1 MRAAAAR
8 GAKTY
13 ATPLAILFWHSEVQ
27 QNTLM
32 SSRARRT
39 TFSLVAFFTACG
51 LAGMVA
57 SQRVHAQ
64 GGSDSDQDFRDSLKQ
79 FAAVYATVSENYADP
94 FTGDKPSDAIYDG
107 AIPSMLRTLD
117 PHSNFFDPKS
127 YSKLM
132 EEQRGRYYG
141 VGMLIQPQL
150 IGDKQRTVVLKPFAG
165 TPSYKAGIHPGDII
179 SAVDGKTTDG
189 LDSNDVV
196 ALLKGEKGTH
206 VRVTVARPGDAPG
219 SAQNLNFDLVRAEI
233 PNNSVD
239 LAYQI
244 QPGIGYI
251 HIKAVQE
258 TTGKEVQDALA
269 SFGDLHGLVLDLRDN
284 PGGLLNQAV
293 AVCDQFLKRGQVIVS
308 QRGRAY
314 PEQIYRANHGND
326 GKTYPIV
333 ILTNHGTASAAEII
347 SGALQDHDRALIL
360 GTTTFGKGLVQTVY
374 QLSDNTGLTLTTY
387 HYYTPSGRLI
397 QRNYEGVSLYDY
409 YSNHEKPQNI
419 KDREVKLT
427 DSGRTEYG
435 GDGIAPDVPF
445 EEPKPTHLERL
456 LIAHYTF
463 FDFAQQWLGKHQV
476 SKDAQVTPEMLDA
489 YKQFLR
495 TKNISFTDAEL
506 TPVLPWVKAN
516 ILAELLSSVYTE
528 EDGARARAEWDP
540 EIKKAVAA
548 MAQATQL
555 EQAAEQADARRQ
567 AAHSNLPTTM

>member
-1 MRAAAAR
+1 
-8 GAKTY
+8 
-13 ATPLAILFWHSEVQ
+13 
-27 QNTLM
+27 M
-32 SSRARRT
+32 SSTSRRT
-39 TFSLVAFFTACG
+39 AFSLVVFFTACG

-57 SQRVHAQ
+57 SQRVRAQ
-64 GGSDSDQDFRDSLKQ
+64 AGNSDGDFRDSLKQ
-79 FAAVYATVSENYADP
+79 FAAVYSTVSENYAEP
-94 FTGDKPSDAIYDG
+94 FTGDKPGDAIYDG
-107 AIPSMLRTLD
+107 AIPAMLRTLD

-127 YSKLM
+127 YGKLM

-179 SAVDGKTTDG
+179 TAVDGKTTEG
-189 LDSNDVV
+189 LNSDDVV
-196 ALLKGEKGTH
+196 ALLKGDKGTH
-206 VRVTVARPGDAPG
+206 VKVSVARAGTG
-219 SAQNLNFDLVRAEI
+219 TGTAQNLDFDLVRAEI
-233 PNNSVD
+233 PNDSVD
-239 LAYQI
+239 LSYQI

-251 HIKAVQE
+251 HIKAIQE
-258 TTGKEVQDALA
+258 TTGKEVSDALA
-269 SFGDLHGLVLDLRDN
+269 SFGQVKGLVLDLRDN

-314 PEQIYRANHGND
+314 PEQIYRANHGD
-326 GKTYPIV
+326 DSRSYPIV

-360 GTTTFGKGLVQTVY
+360 GQTTFGKGLVQTIY
-374 QLSDNTGLTLTTY
+374 QLSENTGLTLTTY

-409 YSNHEKPQNI
+409 YSNHGKPQDP

-435 GDGIAPDVPF
+435 GEGIAPDVAF
-445 EEPKPTHLERL
+445 EEPKPTHIQRE

-463 FDFAQQWLGKHQV
+463 FDFAQQYLGSHQV
-476 SKDAQVTPEMLDA
+476 AKDAQVTPEMLDA

-495 TKNISFTDAEL
+495 EKNISFTDAEMA
-506 TPVLPWVKAN
+506 PVLDWVKAN
-516 ILAELLSSVYTE
+516 ILAEVLSTAYTE
-528 EDGARARAEWDP
+528 EDGAKARAEWDP
-540 EIKKAVAA
+540 EIKKALTVMGQAA
-548 MAQATQL
+548 QL
-555 EQAAEQADARRQ
+555 EQAGDRADAAKQ
-567 AAHSNLPTTM
+567 AAHSNLPSTM

>member
-1 MRAAAAR
+1 
-8 GAKTY
+8 
-13 ATPLAILFWHSEVQ
+13 
-27 QNTLM
+27 M
-32 SSRARRT
+32 SPRARRT
-39 TFSLVAFFTACG
+39 TFSLAAFFTACG
-51 LAGMVA
+51 LAGVVA
-57 SQRVHAQ
+57 SQKVRAQ
-64 GGSDSDQDFRDSLKQ
+64 SADADGDFQNSLKQ
-79 FAAVYATVSENYADP
+79 FAQVYATVSENYAAP

-127 YSKLM
+127 YNKLQ

-179 SAVDGKTTDG
+179 TAVDDKTTDG
-189 LDSNDVV
+189 LSSDDVV

-206 VRVTVARPGDAPG
+206 VRVTVARAGNEPG
-219 SAQNLNFDLVRAEI
+219 SAQNLSFDLQRAEI

-239 LAYQI
+239 LSYLI

-258 TTGKEVQDALA
+258 TTGKEVADALER
-269 SFGDLHGLVLDLRDN
+269 FGDLHGLVLDVRDN

-293 AVCDQFLKRGQVIVS
+293 NVCDQFLKRGQVIVS

-314 PEQIYRANHGND
+314 PEQIYRANHGSD
-326 GKTYPIV
+326 SKYPIV

-347 SGALQDHDRALIL
+347 SGALQDHDRALIV
-360 GTTTFGKGLVQTVY
+360 GTVTFGKGLVQTVY
-374 QLSDNTGLTLTTY
+374 NLSEKTGLTLTTY

-409 YSNHEKPQNI
+409 YANRAKPQND
-419 KDREVKLT
+419 KDREMKLT

-435 GDGIAPDVPF
+435 GNGIAPDVPF
-445 EEPKPTHLERL
+445 EEPKATHLQRSL
-456 LIAHYTF
+456 VAHYTF
-463 FDFAQQWLGKHQV
+463 FDFAQQWLSKHQV
-476 SKDAQVTPEMLDA
+476 AKDAQVTPEILDA
-489 YKQFLR
+489 YKQFLH
-495 TKNISFTDAEL
+495 TKDIQFTDADL
-506 TPVLPWVKAN
+506 NPVLDWVKAN

-540 EIKKAVAA
+540 MIKKAVSV
-548 MAQATQL
+548 MGQAGQL
-555 EQAAEQADARRQ
+555 EHAAEQAQ
-567 AAHSNLPTTM
+567 AAKQAAKSNLPSTM

>member
-1 MRAAAAR
+1 MP
-8 GAKTY
+8 
-13 ATPLAILFWHSEVQ
+13 PLAPLGI
-27 QNTLM
+27 
-32 SSRARRT
+32 RRT
-39 TFSLVAFFTACG
+39 AFSLALFFTACG
-51 LAGMVA
+51 FAGVVA
-57 SQRVHAQ
+57 SQKVRAQ
-64 GGSDSDQDFRDSLKQ
+64 AGDSDSDFRDSLRQ
-79 FAAVYATVSENYADP
+79 FSSVYATVAENYAEP
-94 FTGDKPSDAIYDG
+94 LNGDKPNDSIYDG
-107 AIPSMLRTLD
+107 AIPAMLRTLD

-127 YSKLM
+127 YGKLQ

-179 SAVDGKTTDG
+179 TAVDGKTTEG
-189 LDSNDVV
+189 LNSDDVV
-196 ALLKGEKGTH
+196 AMLKGDKGTH
-206 VRVTVARPGDAPG
+206 VKVTVARAGTTPG
-219 SAQNLNFDLVRAEI
+219 SAQDLSFDLTRAEI

-239 LAYQI
+239 LSYQI

-269 SFGDLHGLVLDLRDN
+269 SFGDMKGLVLDLRDN

-293 AVCDQFLKRGQVIVS
+293 AVCDQFLKRGQIIVS

-314 PEQIYRANHGND
+314 PEQVYRANHGSD
-326 GKTYPIV
+326 GKNYPIV
-333 ILTNHGTASAAEII
+333 ILTNRGTASAAEII

-374 QLSDNTGLTLTTY
+374 QLSENTGLTLTTY

-409 YSNHEKPQNI
+409 YSNHGKPQAD

-445 EEPKPTHLERL
+445 EEPKPVHIQRV

-463 FDFAQQWLGKHQV
+463 FDFAQQWLAKHQV
-476 SKDAQVTPEMLDA
+476 AKDATVTPEMLDA
-489 YKQFLR
+489 YKQFLHGQ
-495 TKNISFTDAEL
+495 NIAFTDAEMA
-506 TPVLPWVKAN
+506 PVLDWVKAN
-516 ILAELLSSVYTE
+516 ILAELLSTAYTE
-528 EDGARARAEWDP
+528 EDGARARAGWDP
-540 EIKKAVAA
+540 EIKKAVSV

-555 EQAAEQADARRQ
+555 EQAAEQADAAKQ
-567 AAHSNLPTTM
+567 AVHSNLPSTM

>member
-1 MRAAAAR
+1 MP
-8 GAKTY
+8 
-13 ATPLAILFWHSEVQ
+13 PLAPLSV
-27 QNTLM
+27 
-32 SSRARRT
+32 RRT
-39 TFSLVAFFTACG
+39 AFSLAIFFTACG
-51 LAGMVA
+51 LAGVVA
-57 SQRVHAQ
+57 SQKVRAQ
-64 GGSDSDQDFRDSLKQ
+64 AGDSDSDFRDSLRQ
-79 FAAVYATVSENYADP
+79 FSSVYATVAENYAEP
-94 FTGDKPSDAIYDG
+94 LTGDKPNDAIYDG
-107 AIPSMLRTLD
+107 AIPAMLRTLD

-127 YSKLM
+127 YGKLQ

-179 SAVDGKTTDG
+179 TAVDGKTTAG
-189 LDSNDVV
+189 LTSDDVV
-196 ALLKGEKGTH
+196 GMLKGDKGTH
-206 VRVTVARPGDAPG
+206 VKVTVARAGTGAG
-219 SAQNLNFDLVRAEI
+219 GAQELSFDLTRAEI

-239 LAYQI
+239 LSYQI

-269 SFGDLHGLVLDLRDN
+269 GFGDMKGLVLDLRDN

-314 PEQIYRANHGND
+314 PEQVYRANHGSD
-326 GKTYPIV
+326 GKNYPIV
-333 ILTNHGTASAAEII
+333 ILTNRGTASAAEII

-360 GTTTFGKGLVQTVY
+360 GSTTFGKGLVQTVY
-374 QLSDNTGLTLTTY
+374 QLSENTGLTLTTY

-409 YSNHEKPQNI
+409 YSNHGKPQAD

-445 EEPKPTHLERL
+445 EEPKPVHLQRV

-463 FDFAQQWLGKHQV
+463 FDFAQQWLSKHQV
-476 SKDAQVTPEMLDA
+476 SKDATVTPEMLDA
-489 YKQFLR
+489 YKQFLHSQD
-495 TKNISFTDAEL
+495 IAFTDAEMA
-506 TPVLPWVKAN
+506 PVLDWVKAN
-516 ILAELLSSVYTE
+516 ILAELLSTAYTE
-528 EDGARARAEWDP
+528 EDGARARAAWDP
-540 EIKKAVAA
+540 EIKKAVSV

-555 EQAAEQADARRQ
+555 EQAAEQAEAAKQ
-567 AAHSNLPTTM
+567 AAHSNLPSTM

>member
-1 MRAAAAR
+1 
-8 GAKTY
+8 
-13 ATPLAILFWHSEVQ
+13 
-27 QNTLM
+27 M
-32 SSRARRT
+32 SPRTRRT
-39 TFSLVAFFTACG
+39 AFSLVAFFTVCG
-51 LAGMVA
+51 FAGIVA
-57 SQRVHAQ
+57 SQKVRAQ
-64 GGSDSDQDFRDSLKQ
+64 SDNSDSVFRDSLKQ
-79 FAAVYATVSENYADP
+79 FASVYTTLSENYAEP

-117 PHSNFFDPKS
+117 PHSNFFDPKN
-127 YSKLM
+127 YSKLL
-132 EEQRGRYYG
+132 EEQHGRYYG

-179 SAVDGKTTDG
+179 TAVDGKSTDG
-189 LDSNDVV
+189 LGSDDVV
-196 ALLKGEKGTH
+196 ALLKGDKGTH
-206 VRVTVARPGDAPG
+206 VKVTVARAGSDAPL
-219 SAQNLNFDLVRAEI
+219 SFDLTRAEI

-239 LAYQI
+239 LAYLI

-258 TTGKEVQDALA
+258 TTGKEVSDALD
-269 SFGDLHGLVLDLRDN
+269 SFGDMKGLVLDLRDN

-293 AVCDQFLKRGQVIVS
+293 AVCDQFLKRGQIIVS

-314 PEQIYRANHGND
+314 PEQVYRANHGND

-397 QRNYEGVSLYDY
+397 QRNYAGVSLYDY
-409 YSNHEKPQNI
+409 YSNHGKPVP
-419 KDREVKLT
+419 DRDRQVALT

-435 GDGIAPDVPF
+435 GDGISPDVPF
-445 EEPKPTHLERL
+445 EEPKAQQIQRV
-456 LIAHYTF
+456 LIAHYSF
-463 FDFAQQWLGKHQV
+463 FDFAQQYLGSHQV
-476 SKDAQVTPEMLDA
+476 AKDATVTPEMVDA

-495 TKNISFTDAEL
+495 SKNIQFTDAQL
-506 TPVLPWVKAN
+506 APVLDWVKAN
-516 ILAELLSSVYTE
+516 ILAELLSTAYTE

-540 EIKKAVAA
+540 EVKKAVEVMGQAA
-548 MAQATQL
+548 AL
-555 EQAAEQADARRQ
+555 EQRAENADAARQ
-567 AAHSNLPTTM
+567 TSHNGSLHSTM

>member
-1 MRAAAAR
+1 
-8 GAKTY
+8 
-13 ATPLAILFWHSEVQ
+13 
-27 QNTLM
+27 
-32 SSRARRT
+32 
-39 TFSLVAFFTACG
+39 
-51 LAGMVA
+51 MVA
-57 SQRVHAQ
+57 SQKVRAQ
-64 GGSDSDQDFRDSLKQ
+64 SGNSDGDFRDSLKQ
-79 FAAVYATVSENYADP
+79 FATVYSTVAANYADP
-94 FTGDKPSDAIYDG
+94 FTGDKPTDTIYDG
-107 AIPSMLRTLD
+107 AIPAMLRTLD

-127 YSKLM
+127 YGKLL
-132 EEQRGRYYG
+132 EEQHGRYYG

-179 SAVDGKTTDG
+179 TAVDGKSTDG
-189 LDSNDVV
+189 LNSDDVV
-196 ALLKGEKGTH
+196 ALLKGDKGTH
-206 VRVTVARPGDAPG
+206 VKVSVARAGTT
-219 SAQNLNFDLVRAEI
+219 AQLDFDLTRAEI

-239 LAYQI
+239 LAYMI

-258 TTGKEVQDALA
+258 TTSKETADALE
-269 SFGDLHGLVLDLRDN
+269 SFGDIKGLVLDLRDN

-293 AVCDQFLKRGQVIVS
+293 AVCDQFLKRGQSIVS

-314 PEQIYRANHGND
+314 PEQSYRANHGND
-326 GKTYPIV
+326 GKNYPIV

-374 QLSDNTGLTLTTY
+374 QLSDTTGLTLTTY

-409 YSNHEKPQNI
+409 YSNHGKPQNE

-445 EEPKPTHLERL
+445 EEPKPVHIQRV

-463 FDFAQQWLGKHQV
+463 FDFAQQYLAKHQV
-476 SKDAQVTPEMLDA
+476 AKDAQVTPEMLADF
-489 YKQFLR
+489 KQFLHD
-495 TKNISFTDAEL
+495 KNIAYTEAEM
-506 TPVLPWVKAN
+506 TPVVEWVKAN
-516 ILAELLSSVYTE
+516 ILAELLSTAYTE
-528 EDGARARAEWDP
+528 EDGARARAQWDP
-540 EIKKAVAA
+540 EIKKAVSV
-548 MAQATQL
+548 MSQANQL
-555 EQAAEQADARRQ
+555 EQAAERADAAKQ
-567 AAHSNLPTTM
+567 QSHSNMPTTL

>member
-1 MRAAAAR
+1 MP
-8 GAKTY
+8 
-13 ATPLAILFWHSEVQ
+13 PLAPLGI
-27 QNTLM
+27 
-32 SSRARRT
+32 RRT
-39 TFSLVAFFTACG
+39 AFSLALFFTACG
-51 LAGMVA
+51 LAGVVA
-57 SQRVHAQ
+57 SQKVRAQ
-64 GGSDSDQDFRDSLKQ
+64 AGDSDSDFRDSLRQ
-79 FAAVYATVSENYADP
+79 FSSVYATVAENYAEP
-94 FTGDKPSDAIYDG
+94 LTGDKPNDTIYDG
-107 AIPSMLRTLD
+107 AIPAMLRTLD

-127 YSKLM
+127 YGKLQ

-179 SAVDGKTTDG
+179 TAVDDKTTEG
-189 LDSNDVV
+189 LNSDDVV
-196 ALLKGEKGTH
+196 AMLKGDKGTH
-206 VRVTVARPGDAPG
+206 VKVSVARAGESTG
-219 SAQNLNFDLVRAEI
+219 SAQNLSFDLTRAEI

-239 LAYQI
+239 LSYQI

-269 SFGDLHGLVLDLRDN
+269 SFGDMKGLVLDLRDN

-293 AVCDQFLKRGQVIVS
+293 AVCDQFLKRGQIIVS

-314 PEQIYRANHGND
+314 PEQVYRANHGSD
-326 GKTYPIV
+326 GKNYPIV
-333 ILTNHGTASAAEII
+333 ILTNRGTASAAEII

-374 QLSDNTGLTLTTY
+374 QLSENTGLTLTTY

-409 YSNHEKPQNI
+409 YSNHTKPQAD

-445 EEPKPTHLERL
+445 EEPKPVHIQRV

-463 FDFAQQWLGKHQV
+463 FDFAQQWLAKHQV
-476 SKDAQVTPEMLDA
+476 AKDATVTPEMLDA

-495 TKNISFTDAEL
+495 GQNIAFTDAEMA
-506 TPVLPWVKAN
+506 PVLDWVKAN
-516 ILAELLSSVYTE
+516 ILAELLSTAYTE
-528 EDGARARAEWDP
+528 EDGARARAGWDP
-540 EIKKAVAA
+540 EIKKAVSV

-555 EQAAEQADARRQ
+555 EQAAEQANAAKQ
-567 AAHSNLPTTM
+567 AAHSNLPSTM

>member
-1 MRAAAAR
+1 
-8 GAKTY
+8 
-13 ATPLAILFWHSEVQ
+13 
-27 QNTLM
+27 M
-32 SSRARRT
+32 SPRSRRT
-39 TFSLVAFFTACG
+39 AFSLAAFFTVCG
-51 LAGMVA
+51 LAGVVA
-57 SQRVHAQ
+57 SQRVHADS
-64 GGSDSDQDFRDSLKQ
+64 GDSDATFRDSLKQ
-79 FAAVYATVSENYADP
+79 FAAVYSTVSQNYAEP
-94 FTGDKPSDAIYDG
+94 FTGDKPSDTIYDG
-107 AIPSMLRTLD
+107 AIPAMLRTLD

-127 YSKLM
+127 YGKLM

-179 SAVDGKTTDG
+179 TAVDGKSTDG
-189 LDSNDVV
+189 LSSDDVV

-206 VRVTVARPGDAPG
+206 VRVTVARAGTAGG
-219 SAQNLNFDLVRAEI
+219 SAESLNFDLTRAEI

-239 LAYQI
+239 LSYLI

-258 TTGKEVQDALA
+258 TTGKEVADALS
-269 SFGDLHGLVLDLRDN
+269 SFGDMKGLVLDLRDN

-293 AVCDQFLKRGQVIVS
+293 AVCDQFLKRGEVIVS

-314 PEQIYRANHGND
+314 PEQVYRATHGND
-326 GKTYPIV
+326 GRNYPIV

-347 SGALQDHDRALIL
+347 SGALQDHDRALIV

-409 YSNHEKPQNI
+409 YSNHGKPQSD

-435 GDGIAPDVPF
+435 GDGISPDVPF
-445 EEPKPTHLERL
+445 EEPKPVHIQRV

-463 FDFAQQWLGKHQV
+463 FDFAQQWLANHQV
-476 SKDAQVTPEMLDA
+476 AKDAQVTPEMVDA
-489 YKQFLR
+489 FKAFLR
-495 TKNISFTDAEL
+495 EKNIAYTDAEL
-506 TPVLPWVKAN
+506 APVIDWVKAN
-516 ILAELLSSVYTE
+516 ILAELLSTTYTE
-528 EDGARARAEWDP
+528 EDGARARAQWDP
-540 EIKKAVAA
+540 EIKKAVSVMTQAA
-548 MAQATQL
+548 DL
-555 EQAAEQADARRQ
+555 EQAAERAEAAKQ
-567 AAHSNLPTTM
+567 AAHSGMPSTM

>member
-1 MRAAAAR
+1 
-8 GAKTY
+8 
-13 ATPLAILFWHSEVQ
+13 
-27 QNTLM
+27 M
-32 SSRARRT
+32 SPRARRT

-57 SQRVHAQ
+57 SQKVHAQ
-64 GGSDSDQDFRDSLKQ
+64 GGGDSDQDFRDSLKQ
-79 FAAVYATVSENYADP
+79 FASVYATVSENYADP
-94 FTGDKPSDAIYDG
+94 FTGDKPNDTIYDG

-117 PHSNFFDPKS
+117 PHSNFFDPKH
-127 YSKLM
+127 YSSLM

-165 TPSYKAGIHPGDII
+165 TPSYKAGIHPGDVIT
-179 SAVDGKTTDG
+179 AVDGKSTDG

-196 ALLKGEKGTH
+196 ALLKGDKGTQ
-206 VRVTVARPGDAPG
+206 VRVTVTRPGDTPG
-219 SAQNLNFDLVRAEI
+219 SAQTLNFDLIRAEI

-239 LAYQI
+239 LAYRI

-258 TTGKEVQDALA
+258 TTGKEVSDALA
-269 SFGDLHGLVLDLRDN
+269 SFGDMHGLVLDLRDN

-314 PEQIYRANHGND
+314 PEQIYRANHGSD

-347 SGALQDHDRALIL
+347 SGALQDHDRALIV

-409 YSNHEKPQNI
+409 YSNHGKPQND

-445 EEPKPTHLERL
+445 EEQKTTHLERL

-463 FDFAQQWLGKHQV
+463 FDFAQQWLAKHQV
-476 SKDAQVTPEMLDA
+476 AKDAQVTPDMLDA

-506 TPVLPWVKAN
+506 DPVLPWVKAN
-516 ILAELLSSVYTE
+516 ILAELLSSAYTE
-528 EDGARARAEWDP
+528 EDGSRARAEWDP
-540 EIKKAVAA
+540 EIKKAVAV
-548 MAQATQL
+548 MGQATQL

>member
-1 MRAAAAR
+1 MS
-8 GAKTY
+8 
-13 ATPLAILFWHSEVQ
+13 PISS
-27 QNTLM
+27 NT
-32 SSRARRT
+32 RRT
-39 TFSLVAFFTACG
+39 AFSLVLFFTACG
-51 LAGMVA
+51 LAGVVA
-57 SQRVHAQ
+57 SQKVRAQ
-64 GGSDSDQDFRDSLKQ
+64 AGDSDQDFRDSLKQ
-79 FAAVYATVSENYADP
+79 FAGVYATVAANYAEP
-94 FTGDKPSDAIYDG
+94 FTGDKPNDTIYDG
-107 AIPSMLRTLD
+107 AIPAMLRTLD

-127 YSKLM
+127 YGKLQ

-179 SAVDGKTTDG
+179 TDVDGKSTDG

-206 VRVTVARPGDAPG
+206 VKVTVARAGDQPGNAE
-219 SAQNLNFDLVRAEI
+219 SLTFDLVRAEI

-258 TTGKEVQDALA
+258 TTGKEVGDALG
-269 SFGDLHGLVLDLRDN
+269 SFGELKGLVLDLRDN

-314 PEQIYRANHGND
+314 PEQVYRANHGND
-326 GKTYPIV
+326 GKNYPIV

-347 SGALQDHDRALIL
+347 SGALQDHDRALIV

-409 YSNHEKPQNI
+409 YSNHTKPQND

-445 EEPKPTHLERL
+445 DEPKPVHIQRV
-456 LIAHYTF
+456 LIAHYAF
-463 FDFAQQWLGKHQV
+463 FDFAQQYLGKHQV
-476 SKDAQVTPEMLDA
+476 AKDAQVTPEMLDSF
-489 YKQFLR
+489 KQFLHAR
-495 TKNISFTDAEL
+495 DIAFTDAEMA
-506 TPVLPWVKAN
+506 PVLDWVKAN
-516 ILAELLSSVYTE
+516 ILAELLSTAYTE

-540 EIKKAVAA
+540 MVKKAVAV
-548 MAQATQL
+548 MGQAATL
-555 EQAAEQADARRQ
+555 EQAAERADAAKQ
-567 AAHSNLPTTM
+567 AAHSSMPSTM

>member
-1 MRAAAAR
+1 MSPA
-8 GAKTY
+8 
-13 ATPLAILFWHSEVQ
+13 S
-27 QNTLM
+27 
-32 SSRARRT
+32 SSRTRRT
-39 TFSLVAFFTACG
+39 AFSLVAFFTACG
-51 LAGMVA
+51 LAGVVA

-64 GGSDSDQDFRDSLKQ
+64 AGNSDGDFRDSLKQ
-79 FAAVYATVSENYADP
+79 FAAVYATVSENYAEP
-94 FTGDKPSDAIYDG
+94 FTGDKPNDAIYDG
-107 AIPSMLRTLD
+107 AIPAMLRTLD

-127 YSKLM
+127 YSKLQ

-179 SAVDGKTTDG
+179 TNVDGKSTDG

-196 ALLKGEKGTH
+196 ALLKGDKGTH
-206 VRVTVARPGDAPG
+206 VKVTVARAGAGTDK
-219 SAQNLNFDLVRAEI
+219 AQSLDFDLVRAEI

-258 TTGKEVQDALA
+258 TTGKEVSDALG
-269 SFGDLHGLVLDLRDN
+269 SFGDMKGLVLDLRDN

-326 GKTYPIV
+326 NKNYPIV

-347 SGALQDHDRALIL
+347 SGALQDHDRALIM
-360 GTTTFGKGLVQTVY
+360 GQTTFGKGLVQTVY
-374 QLSDNTGLTLTTY
+374 QLSETTGLTLTTY

-409 YSNHEKPQNI
+409 YSNHGKPQDP

-445 EEPKPTHLERL
+445 EEPKPVHIQRV

-463 FDFAQQWLGKHQV
+463 FDFAQHYLASHQV
-476 SKDAQVTPEMLDA
+476 AKDAQVTPEMLDA
-489 YKQFLR
+489 FKQFLHE
-495 TKNISFTDAEL
+495 KNIPYTDAEMA
-506 TPVLPWVKAN
+506 PVLDWVKAN
-516 ILAELLSSVYTE
+516 ILAEMLSTAYTE
-528 EDGARARAEWDP
+528 EDGARARAAWDP
-540 EIKKAVAA
+540 MIKKAVSV
-548 MAQATQL
+548 MGQATQL
-555 EQAAEQADARRQ
+555 EQAAEQADAAKQ
-567 AAHSNLPTTM
+567 AAHSNMPTTM

>member
-1 MRAAAAR
+1 
-8 GAKTY
+8 
-13 ATPLAILFWHSEVQ
+13 
-27 QNTLM
+27 M
-32 SSRARRT
+32 SPRLRRSG
-39 TFSLVAFFTACG
+39 FSLVLFFTACG
-51 LAGMVA
+51 LAGIVA
-57 SQRVHAQ
+57 SQKVRAQ
-64 GGSDSDQDFRDSLKQ
+64 SGDSDTVFRDSLKQ
-79 FAAVYATVSENYADP
+79 FAAVYTTVSENYADP
-94 FTGDKPSDAIYDG
+94 FTGDKPSDTIYDG

-127 YSKLM
+127 YGKLM

-179 SAVDGKTTDG
+179 MAVDGKSTDG
-189 LDSNDVV
+189 LNSDDVV
-196 ALLKGEKGTH
+196 SMLKGDRGTH
-206 VRVTVARPGDAPG
+206 VKVTVARAG
-219 SAQNLNFDLVRAEI
+219 SDQPLTFDLVREEI

-239 LAYQI
+239 LAYLI

-258 TTGKEVQDALA
+258 TTGKEVSDALT
-269 SFGDLHGLVLDLRDN
+269 SFGDVKGLVLDLRDN

-314 PEQIYRANHGND
+314 PDQVYRANHGND
-326 GKTYPIV
+326 GRNYPIV

-347 SGALQDHDRALIL
+347 SGALQDHDRALIV
-360 GTTTFGKGLVQTVY
+360 GTVTFGKGLVQTVY
-374 QLSDNTGLTLTTY
+374 QLSENTGLTLTTY

-409 YSNHEKPQNI
+409 YSNHGKPQDP

-445 EEPKPTHLERL
+445 EEPKPVHIQRVLV
-456 LIAHYTF
+456 AHYAF
-463 FDFAQQWLGKHQV
+463 FDFAQQYLAKHQV
-476 SKDAQVTPEMLDA
+476 AKDAQVTPEMLSDF
-489 YKQFLR
+489 KQFLKE
-495 TKNISFTDAEL
+495 KNISYTDAEMA
-506 TPVLPWVKAN
+506 PVIEWVKTN
-516 ILAELLSSVYTE
+516 ILAELLNTAYTE
-528 EDGARARAEWDP
+528 EDGARARAQWDP
-540 EIKKAVAA
+540 EIRKAVSV
-548 MAQATQL
+548 MAQASQL
-555 EQAAEQADARRQ
+555 EEAAERADAAKQ
-567 AAHSNLPTTM
+567 AAHSNMPSTM

>member
-1 MRAAAAR
+1 MP
-8 GAKTY
+8 
-13 ATPLAILFWHSEVQ
+13 PLAPLGI
-27 QNTLM
+27 
-32 SSRARRT
+32 RRT
-39 TFSLVAFFTACG
+39 AFSLALFFTACG
-51 LAGMVA
+51 FAGVVA
-57 SQRVHAQ
+57 SQKVRAQ
-64 GGSDSDQDFRDSLKQ
+64 AGDSDSDFRDSLRQ
-79 FAAVYATVSENYADP
+79 FSSVYATVAENYAEP
-94 FTGDKPSDAIYDG
+94 LTGDKPNDTIYDG

-127 YSKLM
+127 YGKLQ

-179 SAVDGKTTDG
+179 TAVDDKTTDG
-189 LDSNDVV
+189 LNSDDVV
-196 ALLKGEKGTH
+196 AMLKGDKGTH
-206 VRVTVARPGDAPG
+206 VKVSVARAGTEAG
-219 SAQNLNFDLVRAEI
+219 SAQNLSFDLTRAEI

-239 LAYQI
+239 LFYQI

-269 SFGDLHGLVLDLRDN
+269 SFGDMKGLVLDLRDN

-293 AVCDQFLKRGQVIVS
+293 AVCDQFLKRGQIIVS

-314 PEQIYRANHGND
+314 PEQVYRANHGSD
-326 GKTYPIV
+326 GKNYPIV
-333 ILTNHGTASAAEII
+333 ILTNRGTASAAEII

-374 QLSDNTGLTLTTY
+374 QLSENTGLTLTTY

-409 YSNHEKPQNI
+409 YSNHGKPQAD

-445 EEPKPTHLERL
+445 EEPKPVHIQRV

-463 FDFAQQWLGKHQV
+463 FDFAQQWLAKHQV
-476 SKDAQVTPEMLDA
+476 AKDATVTPEMLDA

-495 TKNISFTDAEL
+495 SQNIAFTDAEM
-506 TPVLPWVKAN
+506 TPVLDWVKAN
-516 ILAELLSSVYTE
+516 ILAELLSTAYTE
-528 EDGARARAEWDP
+528 EDGSRARAAWDP
-540 EIKKAVAA
+540 EIKKAVSV
-548 MAQATQL
+548 MAQAAQL
-555 EQAAEQADARRQ
+555 EQAAEQADAAKQ

>member
-1 MRAAAAR
+1 MPRP
-8 GAKTY
+8 T
-13 ATPLAILFWHSEVQ
+13 
-27 QNTLM
+27 
-32 SSRARRT
+32 SSGTRRT
-39 TFSLVAFFTACG
+39 AFSLVVFFTACG
-51 LAGMVA
+51 LAGVLA
-57 SQRVHAQ
+57 SEKVRAQ
-64 GGSDSDQDFRDSLKQ
+64 AGDSDADFRDSLRQ
-79 FAAVYATVSENYADP
+79 FSSVYATISENYAEP

-127 YSKLM
+127 YGKLL

-165 TPSYKAGIHPGDII
+165 TPSYKAGIHPGDVIT
-179 SAVDGKTTDG
+179 AVDGKSTDG
-189 LDSNDVV
+189 LNSDDVV
-196 ALLKGEKGTH
+196 ALLKGDKGTH
-206 VRVTVARPGDAPG
+206 VKVTVARAGTEPG
-219 SAQNLNFDLVRAEI
+219 SAQDLSFDLVRAEI
-233 PNNSVD
+233 PNDSVD
-239 LAYQI
+239 LAYEI

-258 TTGKEVQDALA
+258 TTGKEVEDTLTK
-269 SFGDLHGLVLDLRDN
+269 FGDIKGLVLDLRDN

-314 PEQIYRANHGND
+314 PEQVYRANHGND
-326 GKTYPIV
+326 GKNYPIV

-347 SGALQDHDRALIL
+347 SGALQDHDRALIV
-360 GTTTFGKGLVQTVY
+360 GQTTFGKGLVQTVY
-374 QLSDNTGLTLTTY
+374 QLSENTGLTLTTY

-409 YSNHEKPQNI
+409 YSNHSKPQND

-445 EEPKPTHLERL
+445 EEPKPTHIQRVLV
-456 LIAHYTF
+456 AHYSF
-463 FDFAQQWLGKHQV
+463 FDFAQQWLSKHQV
-476 SKDAQVTPEMLDA
+476 AKDAQVTPEMLDGF
-489 YKQFLR
+489 KQFLR
-495 TKNISFTDAEL
+495 EKNIAYTDAEMA
-506 TPVLPWVKAN
+506 PVIDWVKAN
-516 ILAELLSSVYTE
+516 ILAELLSTAYTE

-540 EIKKAVAA
+540 AVKKAVSVLG
-548 MAQATQL
+548 QATEL
-555 EQAAEQADARRQ
+555 EAAAERADAAKQAAR
-567 AAHSNLPTTM
+567 SNMPSTM

>member
-1 MRAAAAR
+1 MP
-8 GAKTY
+8 
-13 ATPLAILFWHSEVQ
+13 PLAPLSI
-27 QNTLM
+27 
-32 SSRARRT
+32 RRT
-39 TFSLVAFFTACG
+39 AFSLAVFFTACG
-51 LAGMVA
+51 FAGVVA
-57 SQRVHAQ
+57 SQKVRAQ
-64 GGSDSDQDFRDSLKQ
+64 AGDSDSDFRDSLRQ
-79 FAAVYATVSENYADP
+79 FSSVYATVAANYAEP
-94 FTGDKPSDAIYDG
+94 LTGDKPSDAIYDG
-107 AIPSMLRTLD
+107 AIPAMLRTLD

-127 YSKLM
+127 YGKLQ

-179 SAVDGKTTDG
+179 TAVDGKTTDG
-189 LDSNDVV
+189 LNSDDVV
-196 ALLKGEKGTH
+196 AMLKGDKGTH
-206 VRVTVARPGDAPG
+206 VKVTVARAGATPG
-219 SAQNLNFDLVRAEI
+219 SAQDLSFDLIRAEI

-244 QPGIGYI
+244 QPGLGYI

-258 TTGKEVQDALA
+258 TTGKEVGDALA
-269 SFGDLHGLVLDLRDN
+269 SFGDMKGLVLDLRDN

-293 AVCDQFLKRGQVIVS
+293 AVCDQFLKRGQIIVS

-314 PEQIYRANHGND
+314 PEQVYRANHGSD
-326 GKTYPIV
+326 GKNYPIV
-333 ILTNHGTASAAEII
+333 ILTNRGTASAAEII

-374 QLSDNTGLTLTTY
+374 QLSENTGLTLTTY

-409 YSNHEKPQNI
+409 YSNHGKPPAD

-445 EEPKPTHLERL
+445 EEPKPVHIQRV

-463 FDFAQQWLGKHQV
+463 FDFAQQWLSKHQV
-476 SKDAQVTPEMLDA
+476 AKDATVTPEMLDA

-495 TKNISFTDAEL
+495 GQDIAFTDAEMA
-506 TPVLPWVKAN
+506 PVLDWVKSN
-516 ILAELLSSVYTE
+516 ILAELLSTAYTE
-528 EDGARARAEWDP
+528 EDGARVRAGWDP
-540 EIKKAVAA
+540 EIKKAVSVMGQAA
-548 MAQATQL
+548 QL
-555 EQAAEQADARRQ
+555 EQAAEQADAAKQ
-567 AAHSNLPTTM
+567 AAHSNLPSTM

>member
-1 MRAAAAR
+1 
-8 GAKTY
+8 
-13 ATPLAILFWHSEVQ
+13 
-27 QNTLM
+27 M
-32 SSRARRT
+32 SSRSRRT
-39 TFSLVAFFTACG
+39 AFSLVVFFTACG

-57 SQRVHAQ
+57 SQKVRAQ
-64 GGSDSDQDFRDSLKQ
+64 AGDSDTDFRDSLKQ
-79 FAAVYATVSENYADP
+79 FAAVYTTVSQNYAEP
-94 FTGDKPSDAIYDG
+94 FTGDKPNDTIYDG
-107 AIPSMLRTLD
+107 AIPAMLRTLD

-127 YSKLM
+127 YSKLR
-132 EEQRGRYYG
+132 EEQIGNYYG

-179 SAVDGKTTDG
+179 TAVDGKSTDG

-196 ALLKGEKGTH
+196 ALLKGDKGTQ
-206 VRVTVARPGDAPG
+206 VKVSVARAG
-219 SAQNLNFDLVRAEI
+219 SSAGTAQNLDFTLTRAEI

-258 TTGKEVQDALA
+258 TTGKEVSDALT
-269 SFGDLHGLVLDLRDN
+269 SFGDIKGLVLDLRDN

-293 AVCDQFLKRGQVIVS
+293 AVCDQFLQRGQVIVS

-326 GKTYPIV
+326 GKNYPIV

-347 SGALQDHDRALIL
+347 TGALQDHDRALVM
-360 GTTTFGKGLVQTVY
+360 GQTTFGKGLVQTVY

-409 YSNHEKPQNI
+409 YSNHGKPQDLKN
-419 KDREVKLT
+419 REVKLT

-445 EEPKPTHLERL
+445 EEPKAVHIQRV

-463 FDFAQQWLGKHQV
+463 FDFAQQYLGTHHV
-476 SKDAQVTPEMLDA
+476 AKDANVAQVTPEMVDA

-495 TKNISFTDAEL
+495 EKNIGFTDAEMA
-506 TPVLPWVKAN
+506 PVLGWVKAN
-516 ILAELLSSVYTE
+516 ILAEILSTAYTE

-540 EIKKAVAA
+540 EIRKALTV
-548 MAQATQL
+548 MGQATQL
-555 EQAAEQADARRQ
+555 EQAAERADAAKQ
-567 AAHSNLPTTM
+567 APHGNLRSTM

>member
-1 MRAAAAR
+1 
-8 GAKTY
+8 
-13 ATPLAILFWHSEVQ
+13 
-27 QNTLM
+27 M
-32 SSRARRT
+32 SPRTRRT
-39 TFSLVAFFTACG
+39 AFSLVVFFTACG
-51 LAGMVA
+51 LAGVVA
-57 SQRVHAQ
+57 SQKVRAQ
-64 GGSDSDQDFRDSLKQ
+64 SGDSDSVFQDSLKQ
-79 FAAVYATVSENYADP
+79 FASVYTTVSENYAEP

-107 AIPSMLRTLD
+107 AIPAMLRTLD
-117 PHSNFFDPKS
+117 PHSNFFDPKN
-127 YSKLM
+127 YGKLL
-132 EEQRGRYYG
+132 EEQHGRYYG

-179 SAVDGKTTDG
+179 TAVDGKSTDG
-189 LDSNDVV
+189 LNSDDVV
-196 ALLKGEKGTH
+196 ALLKGDKGTH
-206 VRVTVARPGDAPG
+206 VKVTVVRAG
-219 SAQNLNFDLVRAEI
+219 SDTPLNFDLVRAEI

-258 TTGKEVQDALA
+258 TTGKEVSDALD
-269 SFGDLHGLVLDLRDN
+269 SFGDMKGLVLDLRDN

-293 AVCDQFLKRGQVIVS
+293 AVCDQFLKRGQIIVS

-314 PEQIYRANHGND
+314 PEQVYRANHGND

-397 QRNYEGVSLYDY
+397 QRNYAGVSLYDY
-409 YSNHEKPQNI
+409 YSNHGKPVPD
-419 KDREVKLT
+419 KDRQVALT
-427 DSGRTEYG
+427 DSGRTVYG

-445 EEPKPTHLERL
+445 EEPKAQQIQRVLV
-456 LIAHYTF
+456 AHYTF
-463 FDFAQQWLGKHQV
+463 FDFSQQYLSNHQV
-476 SKDAQVTPEMLDA
+476 AKDATVTPEILDA
-489 YKQFLR
+489 YKQFLHS
-495 TKNISFTDAEL
+495 KDIQFTDAQL
-506 TPVLPWVKAN
+506 APVLDWVKAN
-516 ILAELLSSVYTE
+516 ILAELLSNAYTE

-540 EIKKAVAA
+540 EVKKAVEVMSQAA
-548 MAQATQL
+548 AL
-555 EQAAEQADARRQ
+555 EQRAESADAAKQ
-567 AAHSNLPTTM
+567 SPHSGNLHSTM

>member
-1 MRAAAAR
+1 
-8 GAKTY
+8 
-13 ATPLAILFWHSEVQ
+13 
-27 QNTLM
+27 M
-32 SSRARRT
+32 SPRTRRT
-39 TFSLVAFFTACG
+39 AFSLVVFFTACG
-51 LAGMVA
+51 LAGVVA
-57 SQRVHAQ
+57 SQKVRAQ
-64 GGSDSDQDFRDSLKQ
+64 SGDSDSVFQDSLKQ
-79 FAAVYATVSENYADP
+79 FASVYSTVSENYAEP

-107 AIPSMLRTLD
+107 AIPAMLRTLD
-117 PHSNFFDPKS
+117 PHSNFFDPKN
-127 YSKLM
+127 YGKLL
-132 EEQRGRYYG
+132 EEQHGRYYG

-179 SAVDGKTTDG
+179 TAVDGKSTDG
-189 LDSNDVV
+189 LNSDDVV
-196 ALLKGEKGTH
+196 ALLKGDKGTH
-206 VRVTVARPGDAPG
+206 VKVTVARAGSDAP
-219 SAQNLNFDLVRAEI
+219 LNFDLVRAEI

-258 TTGKEVQDALA
+258 TTGKEVSDALD
-269 SFGDLHGLVLDLRDN
+269 SFGDMKGLVLDLRDN

-293 AVCDQFLKRGQVIVS
+293 AVCDQFLKRGQIIVS

-314 PEQIYRANHGND
+314 PEQVYRANHGND

-397 QRNYEGVSLYDY
+397 QRNYAGVSLYDY
-409 YSNHEKPQNI
+409 YSNHGKPVPD
-419 KDREVKLT
+419 KDRQVALT
-427 DSGRTEYG
+427 DSGRTVYG

-445 EEPKPTHLERL
+445 EEPKAQQIQRVLV
-456 LIAHYTF
+456 AHYTF
-463 FDFAQQWLGKHQV
+463 FDFSQQYLSNHQV
-476 SKDAQVTPEMLDA
+476 AKDATVTPEMLDA
-489 YKQFLR
+489 YKQFLHS
-495 TKNISFTDAEL
+495 KNIQFTDAQL
-506 TPVLPWVKAN
+506 APVLDWVKAN
-516 ILAELLSSVYTE
+516 ILAELLSSAYTE

-540 EIKKAVAA
+540 EVKKAIEVMGQAA
-548 MAQATQL
+548 AL
-555 EQAAEQADARRQ
+555 EQRAESADA
-567 AAHSNLPTTM
+567 AKKAPHSDSLHSTM

>member
-1 MRAAAAR
+1 
-8 GAKTY
+8 
-13 ATPLAILFWHSEVQ
+13 
-27 QNTLM
+27 
-32 SSRARRT
+32 
-39 TFSLVAFFTACG
+39 
-51 LAGMVA
+51 MVA

-64 GGSDSDQDFRDSLKQ
+64 GGDDSDTAFRDSLKQ
-79 FAAVYATVSENYADP
+79 FASVYATVSENYAEP
-94 FTGDKPSDAIYDG
+94 FTGDKPGDAIYDG

-179 SAVDGKTTDG
+179 SAVDGKSTDG

-206 VRVTVARPGDAPG
+206 VRVTVTRSGTTAGT
-219 SAQNLNFDLVRAEI
+219 AQTLSFDLTREEI

-239 LAYQI
+239 LAYLI

-269 SFGDLHGLVLDLRDN
+269 SFGDMKGLVLDLRDN

-314 PEQIYRANHGND
+314 PEQIYRAGHGSD
-326 GKTYPIV
+326 QTYPIV

-409 YSNHEKPQNI
+409 YSNHEKPQPE
-419 KDREVKLT
+419 KDRQVKLT

-445 EEPKPTHLERL
+445 QEPKPTHLQRL

-476 SKDAQVTPEMLDA
+476 AKDAQVTPEMLDS

-495 TKNISFTDAEL
+495 SKNIAFTDADL
-506 TPVLPWVKAN
+506 TPVLPWAKAN
-516 ILAELLSSVYTE
+516 ILAELLSSAYTE
-528 EDGARARAEWDP
+528 EDGAKARAEWDP
-540 EIKKAVAA
+540 EIKKAVAV
-548 MAQATQL
+548 MGQATQL
-555 EQAAEQADARRQ
+555 EEAAERADAAKQ

>member
-1 MRAAAAR
+1 
-8 GAKTY
+8 
-13 ATPLAILFWHSEVQ
+13 
-27 QNTLM
+27 M
-32 SSRARRT
+32 STSARRT
-39 TFSLVAFFTACG
+39 AFSLVVFFTACG

-57 SQRVHAQ
+57 SQKVRAQ
-64 GGSDSDQDFRDSLKQ
+64 AGNSDGDFRDSLKQ
-79 FAAVYATVSENYADP
+79 FASVYSTVSANYADP

-107 AIPSMLRTLD
+107 AIPAMLRTLD

-127 YSKLM
+127 YGKLM
-132 EEQRGRYYG
+132 EEQRGRYFG

-150 IGDKQRTVVLKPFAG
+150 IGDKQRTVVLKPIAA
-165 TPSYKAGIHPGDII
+165 TPAYRAGIHPGDII
-179 SAVDGKTTDG
+179 TAVDGKPTDG
-189 LDSNDVV
+189 LNSDDVV
-196 ALLKGEKGTH
+196 ALLKGDKGTH
-206 VRVTVARPGDAPG
+206 VKVSVARAGTTAG
-219 SAQNLNFDLVRAEI
+219 AVQNLDFDLVRAEI
-233 PNNSVD
+233 PNDSVD

-258 TTGKEVQDALA
+258 TTGKEVSDALA
-269 SFGDLHGLVLDLRDN
+269 SFGQVKGLVLDLRDN

-293 AVCDQFLKRGQVIVS
+293 AVCDQFLERGQTIVS
-308 QRGRAY
+308 QRGRSY
-314 PEQIYRANHGND
+314 PPQIYRANHGND

-374 QLSDNTGLTLTTY
+374 QLSENTGLTLTTY

-409 YSNHEKPQNI
+409 YSNHGKPQDP

-435 GDGIAPDVPF
+435 GEGIAPDVPF
-445 EEPKPTHLERL
+445 EEPKPTHIQRE

-463 FDFAQQWLGKHQV
+463 FDFAQQYLGKHQV
-476 SKDAQVTPEMLDA
+476 AKDAQVTPEMLDA

-495 TKNISFTDAEL
+495 EKNISFTDAEMA
-506 TPVLPWVKAN
+506 PVLDWVKAN
-516 ILAELLSSVYTE
+516 ILAEVLSTAYTE
-528 EDGARARAEWDP
+528 EDGQRARAQWDP
-540 EIKKAVAA
+540 EIKKAVSV
-548 MAQATQL
+548 MAQAAQL
-555 EQAAEQADARRQ
+555 EQAGERADAAKQ
-567 AAHSNLPTTM
+567 AAHSNLPSTM